1 MRWDG
6 TGFQLWFDGEDV
18 DPKATSALA
27 FDGLHVLDGAMAPPA
42 LSAAA
47 GGSCQYFLLLSTSG
61 DVRLPSYDATNMKV
75 SGEDVLGFCMTQ
87 SGENTRGQ
95 WMMVL
100 DGSAEGM
107 PPNST
112 DSLSASPDGQTIYL
126 TTRGVFNVDAAA
138 GGHSMV
144 YRYDVAT
151 GAFSGPV
158 FSAAAQG
165 IGAKVTGLQLEGEI
179 AP

>member
-1 MRWDG
+1 
-6 TGFQLWFDGEDV
+6 
-18 DPKATSALA
+18 
-27 FDGLHVLDGAMAPPA
+27 
-42 LSAAA
+42 
-47 GGSCQYFLLLSTSG
+47 
-61 DVRLPSYDATNMKV
+61 MKV